1 MTVDWIT
8 VSAQVVTFLILV
20 WLLRRFLYRPVM
32 DAMGRREARIGERL
46 EEARVREQAAER
58 EEHSYREQREALHRR
73 REELLEQAKAEAQG
87 EKKRLLDDA
96 RSAVPPARRWT
107 TCAASG
113 RDRQRERRTSSWAG

>member
-73 REELLEQAKAEAQG
+73 REELLEQAKAEA
-87 EKKRLLDDA
+87 
-96 RSAVPPARRWT
+96 VPPARRWT